1 VFLLLPELGGRIMQV
16 FKAYFKILKTQI
28 VSIMI
33 YAGLFLM
40 LTIFFTSNI
49 NENTEQFETKRVPI
63 MVINEDGENSL
74 INGFLN
80 YIGDYVTF
88 VEPKEDDAAI
98 RDALYIRE
106 VSYILTIPAGF
117 TDSFYNSREISLTKL
132 TAPNS
137 MEAISIDNAVDN
149 YFNISKVYRG
159 YLPKASAEEISD
171 YVKANLLKQTKVQL
185 NGEQK
190 DAVSTGNSQNKY
202 YFNYLGYIMIAIFIT
217 SVSTVMFSFHGL
229 DIRRRHFASPITIR
243 NLNLQLILAN
253 LIFVM
258 IYMVIFI
265 AAGYILNKQRIMNA
279 NTLLFWLNSF
289 AFALVILSVSYLIG
303 ISVKSRK
310 AISAISTAASVGLAF
325 LSGMFVPQEFLGSP
339 VLKVAS
345 FTPVYW
351 FVKANNAIET
361 VTQVSW
367 SQLSGIASY
376 MAIQLGFA
384 AAIISVALVVSKR
397 KRQQI
402 T

>member
-1 VFLLLPELGGRIMQV
+1 MQV
-16 FKAYFKILKTQI
+16 FNAYFKILKTQV

-40 LTIFFTSNI
+40 LTILFTSNI
-49 NENTEQFETKRVPI
+49 NENTEQFETKKVPV
-63 MVINEDGENSL
+63 MVINEDGDNSL

-80 YIGDYVTF
+80 YLGDYVTF

-98 RDALYIRE
+98 RDALYNRA
-106 VSYILTIPAGF
+106 VSYVLMIPAGF
-117 TDSFYNSREISLTKL
+117 SESFYKSGELSLTKR

-137 MEAISIDNAVDN
+137 MEAISIDNAIDN
-149 YFNISKVYRG
+149 YFNITKVYLG
-159 YLPKASAEEISD
+159 YLPEATAEEIND
-171 YVKANLLKQTKVQL
+171 YVRANLLEQTTVQL
-185 NGEQK
+185 SGEQN
-190 DAVSTGNSQNKY
+190 DAVSSGNSQNKY

-229 DIRRRHFASPITIR
+229 DIRRRHFASPITVR
-243 NLNLQLILAN
+243 ELNVQLILAN

-258 IYMVIFI
+258 IYMAVFI

-279 NTLLFWLNSF
+279 NTVLFWLNSF
-289 AFALVILSVSYLIG
+289 TFALVILSVSYLIG

-361 VTQVSW
+361 VTQATW

-384 AAIISVALVVSKR
+384 AAIISIALVVSKR

>member
-1 VFLLLPELGGRIMQV
+1 MLLPLPELGGRIMQV
-16 FKAYFKILKTQI
+16 FKAYYKILKTQI

-40 LTIFFTSNI
+40 LTILFTGNI
-49 NENTEQFETKRVPI
+49 TENTEQFEVNKVPVMI
-63 MVINEDGENSL
+63 INEDSENSL
-74 INGFLN
+74 ISGFVN
-80 YIGDYVTF
+80 YLEDYVTF
-88 VEPKEDDAAI
+88 VEPKADDAAI
-98 RDALYIRE
+98 QDALYNRE
-106 VSYILTIPAGF
+106 VSYILTIPSGF
-117 TDSFYNSREISLTKL
+117 TDSFYNNGEISLTKQ
-132 TAPNS
+132 TAPDS

-149 YFNISKVYRG
+149 YFNISRVYQG
-159 YLPKASAEEISD
+159 YLPEASAEEIST
-171 YVKANLLKQTKVQL
+171 YVKANLGEQTMVKL

-190 DAVSTGNSQNKY
+190 DVISSGNSQNKY

-229 DIRRRHFASPITIR
+229 DILRRHFASPITVR
-243 NLNLQLILAN
+243 GLNIQLILAN

-279 NTLLFWLNSF
+279 NTLLFWLNSLT
-289 AFALVILSVSYLIG
+289 FALVILSVSYLIG

-325 LSGMFVPQEFLGSP
+325 LSGMFVPQEFLGTP

-351 FVKANNAIET
+351 FVKTNNAIET
-361 VTQVSW
+361 VTQITW

-384 AAIISVALVVSKR
+384 VAIISIALVVSKR
-397 KRQQI
+397 KRQQLS
-402 T
+402 

>member
-1 VFLLLPELGGRIMQV
+1 MQV

-40 LTIFFTSNI
+40 LTILFTSNI

-88 VEPKEDDAAI
+88 VEPKKDDAAI

-117 TDSFYNSREISLTKL
+117 TDSFYNSRESNLTKL

-137 MEAISIDNAVDN
+137 MEAISIDNTIDN

-159 YLPKASAEEISD
+159 YLPEATAEEISD
-171 YVKANLLKQTKVQL
+171 YVKANLLKQTTVQL
-185 NGEQK
+185 NGEQE
-190 DAVSTGNSQNKY
+190 DVVSTGNSQNKY

-243 NLNLQLILAN
+243 NLNVQLILAN

-265 AAGYILNKQRIMNA
+265 AVGYILNKQRIMNA
-279 NTLLFWLNSF
+279 NTVLFWLNSF

-351 FVKANNAIET
+351 FVKANNTIET

>member
-1 VFLLLPELGGRIMQV
+1 MQV